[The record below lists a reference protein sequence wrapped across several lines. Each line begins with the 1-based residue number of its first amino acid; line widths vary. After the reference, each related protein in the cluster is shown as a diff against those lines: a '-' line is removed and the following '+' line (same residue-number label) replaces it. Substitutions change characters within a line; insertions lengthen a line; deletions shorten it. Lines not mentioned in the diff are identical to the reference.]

1 MDASEVHFCLKPH
14 YFYTILLGD
23 ATVQLRASKHCIQV
37 DDKKDE
43 DVVAVLL
50 DEPAPEGQLKTQE
63 IVFLNIITFLLGLVL
78 ISSQQHTQLVF
89 SSVSVSWNDHQFCCS
104 SWIGLCSALENC
116 FPFFVRIN
124 QKITTQHVSETLCGT
139 QKFVNSDFA

>member
-63 IVFLNIITFLLGLVL
+63 IVFLNIITFLFRL
-78 ISSQQHTQLVF
+78 SANFEPTAHTAGVQF
-89 SSVSVSWNDHQFCCS
+89 SFCDM
-104 SWIGLCSALENC
+104 E
-116 FPFFVRIN
+116 
-124 QKITTQHVSETLCGT
+124 
-139 QKFVNSDFA
+139 